1 MHFPIGPH
9 PAVVQTA
16 TASSHDMPLASP
28 QGQGPPGGASRQQSK
43 LSTASSSG
51 SLAPGSL
58 GLADPRADLT
68 LGQEGEDLR
77 HGQEGQGGTLVA
89 AVAGQ
94 SVLAASGG
102 GGEERQQLQEP
113 TELISHQEEEVT
125 PQVSFNFLLCI
136 SLFFICHPSLPLCP
150 ERRLR
155 MSDVFPLFVI
165 LYYLSTLKGGL
176 GCLMSSPCL

>member
-9 PAVVQTA
+9 PAMVQTA

-28 QGQGPPGGASRQQSK
+28 QGQGQPGGASRQQSK

-58 GLADPRADLT
+58 GLADPRGHPDPGADLT

-94 SVLAASGG
+94 SVLVASGG

-113 TELISHQEEEVT
+113 PEVISHQEEEVT
-125 PQVSFNFLLCI
+125 PQASYKFFCYVFLCF
-136 SLFFICHPSLPLCP
+136 SY
-150 ERRLR
+150 
-155 MSDVFPLFVI
+155 VI
-165 LYYLSTLKGGL
+165 LHCLCALKGGL
-176 GCLMSSPCL
+176 GCLMFAPCL